1 MHPACSNIKNLIEIM
16 TENLTEKKLQDNSER
31 MTYFSSI
38 LRGLKERN
46 LVSEIME
53 RELLLMLINT
63 HQDNIFEYPLLPV
76 QQQSVI
82 DIVTVRSAEDESLSS
97 YINQL
102 VAIFVQELTQFSRLK
117 QANKD
122 VTPTVQKLI
131 NCETLLL
138 KCIQGVCY
146 TLALCQDNFYEVCLR
161 RFGSEAAK
169 ISDTIIETQAL
180 DDGYWAKHFEEF
192 LNNQVQNA
200 FDELIKQQQFILNK
214 SGSKLILTYKLD
226 DIFPILRGT
235 PAHIAR
241 SELQVEVEKAGS
253 QKEPYKSIRQ
263 AVLTAIVDMSEKSE
277 ISIDDRD
284 LLFVCEI
291 TCLDPSALNLAK
303 IYSEG
308 TMANGEPATAQS
320 AQFVRSQVMTIAAS
334 VSLSLNILREDF
346 IRGLASQPYY
356 NPEVLAAE
364 LGDFSLASLDRTI
377 YNLIEQEVYHSLRQ
391 RCGENISKMQIYTS
405 RQRRTPKIAIENL
418 FESGMTKIRRNKLWI
433 VDPDSEDNM
442 LFAPKN
448 LAQLKEM
455 MNMLMIEPE
464 LQKQILK
471 LWNQTWFKVEFNVAI
486 LLNLLAQT
494 TTNLNYRL
502 EEILSRFGMKLA

>member
-1 MHPACSNIKNLIEIM
+1 
-16 TENLTEKKLQDNSER
+16 
-31 MTYFSSI
+31 
-38 LRGLKERN
+38 
-46 LVSEIME
+46 
-53 RELLLMLINT
+53 
-63 HQDNIFEYPLLPV
+63 
-76 QQQSVI
+76 
-82 DIVTVRSAEDESLSS
+82 
-97 YINQL
+97 
-102 VAIFVQELTQFSRLK
+102 
-117 QANKD
+117 
-122 VTPTVQKLI
+122 
-131 NCETLLL
+131 
-138 KCIQGVCY
+138 
-146 TLALCQDNFYEVCLR
+146 
-161 RFGSEAAK
+161 
-169 ISDTIIETQAL
+169 
-180 DDGYWAKHFEEF
+180 
-192 LNNQVQNA
+192 
-200 FDELIKQQQFILNK
+200 
-214 SGSKLILTYKLD
+214 
-226 DIFPILRGT
+226 
-235 PAHIAR
+235 
-241 SELQVEVEKAGS
+241 
-253 QKEPYKSIRQ
+253 
-263 AVLTAIVDMSEKSE
+263 
-277 ISIDDRD
+277 
-284 LLFVCEI
+284 
-291 TCLDPSALNLAK
+291 
-303 IYSEG
+303 
-308 TMANGEPATAQS
+308 MANGEPATAQS